1 MTLLESFLAPYVI
14 YLLLAG
20 ALSFGV
26 AAGFERL
33 FSPGPRTRV
42 WLYAGALT
50 LPFVTYI
57 SYLIHVANTCRVY
70 GTGTG
75 LLICVLAARYW
86 LPLGGVT
93 CLLFSGYVLVQWRRL
108 RPLKRGT
115 AAWADPQAHARVQM
129 LLGRLGLC
137 REPEVFLLDTIY
149 PLAYVKGFRRPVI
162 YLSRG
167 LVEILDDQELQAV
180 LAHEAAHIAGG
191 DNALNLVLLFRE
203 LAFFSPFA
211 HLAYAAFS
219 QAKEEAADALAASRT
234 GLQDAL
240 ASAIVR
246 VTKRTDGLRRCARMH
261 LAESHLVRP
270 AGPLARVRYLLDDGA
285 RHRSRYICLVLPA
298 FALTVVLLSV
308 LC

>member
-1 MTLLESFLAPYVI
+1 MTLLEAFLAPYLI

-26 AAGFERL
+26 AACSEKL
-33 FSPGPRTRV
+33 FAPGPRTRV
-42 WLYAGALT
+42 WLYAGALS
-50 LPFVTYI
+50 LPFIGYI
-57 SYLIHVANTCRVY
+57 RYLVHVANSCRVY

-75 LLICVLAARYW
+75 PLICVLAARYW
-86 LPLGGVT
+86 LPLGAVT
-93 CLLFSGYVLVQWRRL
+93 ALLLSGYILVQWRRL
-108 RPLKRGT
+108 RPHAHRLV
-115 AAWADPQAHARVQM
+115 AWADPQAHARVQK
-129 LLGRLGLC
+129 LLERLRLC
-137 REPEVFLLDTIY
+137 REPGVFLLDTIY
-149 PLAYVKGFRRPVI
+149 PLAYVKGFRKPVI

-167 LVEILDDQELQAV
+167 LLEILDDQELQAV

-191 DNALNLVLLFRE
+191 DNALNLVWLFRE

-219 QAKEEAADALAASRT
+219 QAREEAADALAASRT

-246 VTKRTDGLRRCARMH
+246 VTRRTEGLRHCARLY

-270 AGPLARVRYLLDDGA
+270 AGPVVRVKYLLSDGA
-285 RHRSRYICLVLPA
+285 RHRSSWMSLVLPA
-298 FALTVVLLSV
+298 FALMLLLLSV